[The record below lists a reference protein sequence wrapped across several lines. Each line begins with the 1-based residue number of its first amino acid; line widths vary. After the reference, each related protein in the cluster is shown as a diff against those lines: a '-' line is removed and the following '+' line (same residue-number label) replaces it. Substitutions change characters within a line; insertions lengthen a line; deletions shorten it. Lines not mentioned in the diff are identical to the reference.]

1 MSESSKPKNPVAAG
15 SPTPESPVQGAKAA
29 ETQPPERIAANA
41 PAALGSVE
49 TGAGLGAAPKIT
61 EPNPNELARW
71 NDQVLRR
78 MRSQTRRSFVVG
90 GAAILAG
97 WAGWHWL
104 HTRREDGGV
113 SWPLRRALDVNE
125 QLARDYFRSK
135 RLAPDFHGK
144 APLEDRVNGDLGLE
158 DPIDVEAWR
167 LSVEGLA
174 GRPEPLNL
182 ALDDI
187 RKLPRVEMTT
197 EFKCIE
203 GWSAVMQWE
212 GVRFTDFMAA
222 YPPQT
227 QSGDPLDIENSPEDL
242 PPYVGM
248 ATPDSTYYVGLDMES
263 MLHPQSLLAYEING
277 APLSDEHGAPLRLVT
292 PVKYGVKNLKR
303 IGTIR
308 YSRAR
313 PADYWAEEG
322 YDWYIGL

>member
-1 MSESSKPKNPVAAG
+1 MSEPIEPKNIVAAG
-15 SPTPESPVQGAKAA
+15 SPAPELQVEEAKAA
-29 ETQPPERIAANA
+29 ETQPPERIAAEV
-41 PAALGSVE
+41 PTAAGSTE
-49 TGAGLGAAPKIT
+49 IHADSGAAPKIT
-61 EPNPNELARW
+61 EPDPDKLARW
-71 NDQVLRR
+71 NEQVLRR

-104 HTRREDGGV
+104 QTRREDGGV
-113 SWPLRRALDVNE
+113 AWPLRRALDTNE
-125 QLARDYFRSK
+125 QLARDYFRAK

-144 APLEDRVNGDLGLE
+144 APLEDRVNGDLGME
-158 DPIDVEAWR
+158 DPIDVAAWG

-174 GRPEPLNL
+174 GGRKPLKL
-182 ALDDI
+182 ALDEI

-203 GWSAVMQWE
+203 GWSAVMQWA

-227 QSGDPLDIENSPEDL
+227 RSGDPLDIKNSPEDL

-248 ATPDSTYYVGLDMES
+248 ATPDGAYYVGLDVES

-308 YSRAR
+308 YSRVR

-322 YDWYIGL
+322 YDWYAGL